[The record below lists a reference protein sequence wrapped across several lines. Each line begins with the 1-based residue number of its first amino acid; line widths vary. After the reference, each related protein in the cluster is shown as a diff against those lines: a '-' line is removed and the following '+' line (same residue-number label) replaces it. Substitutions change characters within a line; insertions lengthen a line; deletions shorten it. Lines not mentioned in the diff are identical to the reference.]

1 MFSKNFLLTL
11 IAIISLI
18 SSQVVPGAYEY
29 IVNEEID
36 YSILLEDERMIPF
49 SWSNFDISFEETIQ
63 KIVVFI
69 STKRNYL
76 GKWSGAW
83 GTSTTVEPEHW
94 IMTDDM
100 AKSFTTKTGT
110 IAWDVD
116 EKTASIIQMLFDG
129 SFKWGVWW
137 LDCNDFLIEKVVVF
151 TSKYKGGYDYEE
163 IRKKSRKII

>member
-1 MFSKNFLLTL
+1 
-11 IAIISLI
+11 
-18 SSQVVPGAYEY
+18 
-29 IVNEEID
+29 
-36 YSILLEDERMIPF
+36 
-49 SWSNFDISFEETIQ
+49 
-63 KIVVFI
+63 
-69 STKRNYL
+69 
-76 GKWSGAW
+76 
-83 GTSTTVEPEHW
+83 
-94 IMTDDM
+94 MTDDM

-116 EKTASIIQMLFDG
+116 EKTASIIQMLFNG